1 MVYKEDLA
9 EPWGSFGA
17 GVPLQRFPR
26 LRQRG
31 SAFVPF
37 HSSSVSGEAESN
49 SIRESL
55 GCESGN
61 TSAAGGTSLAHWSHW
76 GIDQSTLVLL
86 ALCISNV
93 AVMELQ

>member
-76 GIDQSTLVLL
+76 GIYAAFLSIHYGELTTSSTFVH
-86 ALCISNV
+86 
-93 AVMELQ
+93 